1 VDCITNNSKISAI
14 HKFKS
19 LISQS
24 RVSTPRIP
32 YVPKPLVRKV
42 KVESPDVSS
51 SSPHT
56 AKVAEP
62 TRQRSVAEEA
72 AELIEQRR
80 AYLQSGLSL
89 GSPLSKPAEGDGTPD
104 SAGEEPLILGIGTGG
119 RDEFS
124 TDEPSA
130 ITVSDSPTG
139 IDFDVYDIAFEK
151 AIKRIRSDRKKN
163 RARTYMTKL
172 VGEKERDKYAG
183 DDCMIVE
190 AGKSLATSAYTHG
203 SSAVSKGLSHLP
215 GSNHAEGSHSEDSSV
230 EPNAGNDAVRKAIE
244 GVSEQGSKLADLVT
258 SVAKDLKEKASAA
271 REHAE

>member
-1 VDCITNNSKISAI
+1 
-14 HKFKS
+14 
-19 LISQS
+19 
-24 RVSTPRIP
+24 
-32 YVPKPLVRKV
+32 VPKPLVRKV
-42 KVESPDVSS
+42 KVEPPDASS

-56 AKVAEP
+56 TNVAEP
-62 TRQRSVAEEA
+62 PRQRSVAEEA
-72 AELIEQRR
+72 AELVEQRR
-80 AYLQSGLSL
+80 AYLRSGLSL
-89 GSPLSKPAEGDGTPD
+89 GSHVSKPAEGDRALD

-139 IDFDVYDIAFEK
+139 IDFDVYDHAFESE
-151 AIKRIRSDRKKN
+151 IKRIRSDRKKN

-215 GSNHAEGSHSEDSSV
+215 GSNHAEESHSEDTSV
-230 EPNAGNDAVRKAIE
+230 ELGAGSETFRKVVE
-244 GVSEQGSKLADLVT
+244 GVSEQGSKFVDLVT
-258 SVAKDLKEKASAA
+258 SAAKDLKEKATGT
-271 REHAE
+271 RGHTE